1 MILKKLS
8 ILNYKNIVQAEVDFS
23 PKMNCFFG
31 NNGMGKTN
39 LLDAIH
45 YLSFCKS
52 HTNTPDSQIIHTENE
67 LCVVQGSYD
76 YEGREEEIFCAM
88 RRRQRKQFK
97 RNKKEYDKLSEHI
110 GLLPLVMVSPA
121 DSDLIRGGSDE
132 RRRFLDVIIS
142 QQDKPYLHALIQ
154 YNKALLQRNT
164 LLKNQCTDASL
175 YEVLEMQLSRYG
187 QLVYEKRRLLVEDF
201 TPIFNEYYQ
210 TICRSAE
217 VVGLHYVS
225 QLETQDL
232 FETLVAGRERDRVLG
247 YTSSGIHKDE
257 LEMTLNDSLIR
268 RVGSQGQ
275 NKTYL
280 IALKLAQFVFLARK
294 GRTTPIL
301 LLDDIFDKLDA
312 ARVEE
317 IIKLVS
323 SDAFGQIFI
332 TDTNRKYLDEILSA
346 MGNAYALFRVEQGEV
361 QALGTDLESE
371 SEPESELA
379 SDPDSTP
386 ESASDPAPESD
397 EIG

>member
-8 ILNYKNIVQAEVDFS
+8 ILNYKNILQAEVSFS
-23 PKMNCFFG
+23 PEINCFFG

-52 HTNTPDSQIIHTENE
+52 HVNTPDSQLINNSQDM
-67 LCVVQGSYD
+67 CVLQGNYD
-76 YEGREEEIFCAM
+76 YEGREEEIFCAI

-121 DSDLIRGGSDE
+121 DSELIQGGSEE
-132 RRRFLDVIIS
+132 RRRFVDVIIS

-154 YNKALLQRNT
+154 YNKALLQRNS
-164 LLKNQCTDASL
+164 LLKDQCTDASL
-175 YEVLEMQLSRYG
+175 YEVLEMQLDMYG
-187 QLVYEKRRLLVEDF
+187 RMVYEKRQMLVNDF

-210 TICRSAE
+210 TICRSTE
-217 VVGLHYVS
+217 QVGLRYIS
-225 QLETQDL
+225 QLERGSLADML
-232 FETLVAGRERDRVLG
+232 AANRERDRILG
-247 YTSSGIHKDE
+247 YTSTGIHKDE
-257 LEMTLNDSLIR
+257 LEMTLNDYLIR

-280 IALKLAQFVFLARK
+280 IALKLAQFVFLSRRGQAC
-294 GRTTPIL
+294 PIL

-312 ARVEE
+312 DRVEQ

-323 SDAFGQIFI
+323 GDQFGQIFI
-332 TDTNRKYLDEILSA
+332 TDTNRKYLDAILQSINH
-346 MGNAYALFRVEQGEV
+346 GYALFRVEQGEV
-361 QALGTDLESE
+361 QPMEEAE
-371 SEPESELA
+371 
-379 SDPDSTP
+379 
-386 ESASDPAPESD
+386 
-397 EIG
+397 